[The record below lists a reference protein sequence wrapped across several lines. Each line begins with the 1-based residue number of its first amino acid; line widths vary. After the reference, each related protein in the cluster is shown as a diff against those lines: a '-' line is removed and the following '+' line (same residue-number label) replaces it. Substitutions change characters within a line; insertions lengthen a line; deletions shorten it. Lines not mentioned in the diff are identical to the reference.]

1 MSLWREVAAMSMPVL
16 KARKDAFPVRRI
28 ASYPVRLLVSAQ
40 LWKSLA
46 FLVLNLPLG
55 LVYFTV
61 LVTLL
66 TVGVGTLP
74 IGIGLIVL
82 AFVPL
87 LVLFG
92 TQVERW
98 RVQFLLDDTPL
109 SPQDTPPPS
118 LAMSLQ
124 GLREFG
130 LQPFGFRSLGT
141 LLQRSWAR
149 AHERATWR
157 SLFYLLLLYPLG
169 TLETWVWSQLVVFT
183 IHLALAVFN
192 WAVPGKHRTAESYQV
207 LFGLHVDSVPTALLF
222 TFVGILSLVAGIY
235 LVVGLAHMHRALAG
249 WLLWPSAAERQ
260 AQLEARIR
268 ALDESRT
275 RAVDAALME
284 RQRIERDLHDGAQQ
298 RLVALAMDLG
308 MAREKLATQPE
319 AAQELVAQAHEEAKR
334 ALAELRDLV
343 RGIHP
348 AVLSDRGLDPALSA
362 VAARCPVPVT
372 LSIDLPGRLPDAVE
386 STAYFVVAE
395 ALTNI
400 AKHSG
405 ASEARVEVRRAGNL
419 LLLDV
424 GDDGRGGADPARG
437 TGLAGIA
444 DRVAALDGRLT
455 VISPPGG
462 PTHVRAELPLP

>member
-1 MSLWREVAAMSMPVL
+1 MSMWQEVAAMSTPVL
-16 KARKDAFPVRRI
+16 KTWKDTSLVRRI
-28 ASYPVRLLVSAQ
+28 SSHPVRLFVSAQ
-40 LWKSLA
+40 FWKSLV
-46 FLVLNLPLG
+46 FLVLGLPLG
-55 LVYFTV
+55 FVYFTV

-66 TVGVGTLP
+66 SVGVGTLP
-74 IGIGLIVL
+74 IGIGLVVL
-82 AFVPL
+82 AFVPP

-92 TQVERW
+92 AQVERR
-98 RVQFLLDDTPL
+98 RVAFLLGDTSL
-109 SPQDTPPPS
+109 SPQAPS
-118 LAMSLQ
+118 LAVPLQ

-130 LQPFGFRSLGT
+130 RQPLSLRGLGT
-141 LLQRSWAR
+141 LLQRSWTR

-157 SLFYLLLLYPLG
+157 SLLYLLLLYPLG
-169 TLETWVWSQLVVFT
+169 TLETVLGTQYMVFT

-192 WAVPGKHRTAESYQV
+192 WAVPGKHRTAESYQT
-207 LFGLHVDSVPTALLF
+207 LFGIHADSVPTALLF
-222 TFVGILSLVAGIY
+222 TLVAILLLIAGIY
-235 LVVGLAHMHRALAG
+235 LVVGLTHMHRALAG

-260 AQLEARIR
+260 AQLEARIH
-268 ALDESRT
+268 ALDESRA
-275 RAVDAALME
+275 RMLDAALME

-308 MAREKLATQPE
+308 MAREKFAAHPE
-319 AAQELVAQAHEEAKR
+319 VAQELITQAHEEAKR

-362 VAARCPVPVT
+362 LAARSPVPVT
-372 LSIDLPGRLPDAVE
+372 VNIDLQERLPAAVE

-405 ASEARVEVRRAGNL
+405 ASQATVEVRCVGDL
-419 LLLDV
+419 LLLDIS
-424 GDDGRGGADPARG
+424 DDGKGGAEPARG

-444 DRVAALDGRLT
+444 DRVTALDGRFTLT
-455 VISPPGG
+455 SPPGG
-462 PTHVRAELPLP
+462 PTQVHTELPLP